1 MADAI
6 ATFDQ
11 TSFAEELA
19 TADKPI
25 LVDFWA
31 EWCGPCRALEPILK
45 EVASENGDKITVA
58 KVNVD
63 ENPDIARQF
72 DIMSIPTLIVFKDGK
87 RLGQGRAA
95 PAARRVPLTHPRCAG
110 SPQSAPPP
118 PLRVADGRS
127 TAYDQ
132 AEVVGP
138 PPHGDL
144 RSEVGSSD
152 PASFRVPG
160 PRRLVAAVG
169 VTGRR

>member
-1 MADAI
+1 
-6 ATFDQ
+6 
-11 TSFAEELA
+11 
-19 TADKPI
+19 
-25 LVDFWA
+25 
-31 EWCGPCRALEPILK
+31 
-45 EVASENGDKITVA
+45 VASENGDKITVA

-72 DIMSIPTLIVFKDGK
+72 DIMSIPTLIVFDNGQPVHRFQGASGK
-87 RLGQGRAA
+87 AGLLEQLE
-95 PAARRVPLTHPRCAG
+95 RVPLTHPRCAG

-127 TAYDQ
+127 TAYDRT
-132 AEVVGP
+132 EVVGP